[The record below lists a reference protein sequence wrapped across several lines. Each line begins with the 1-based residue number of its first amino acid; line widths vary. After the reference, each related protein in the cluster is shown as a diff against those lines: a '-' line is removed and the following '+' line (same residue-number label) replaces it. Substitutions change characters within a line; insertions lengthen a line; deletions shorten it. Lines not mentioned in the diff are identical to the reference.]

1 MKKAWLIVFSIL
13 LLIILFVM
21 VRTPNEDYK
30 NYSIKGKSFLEDI
43 KIIHKENGD
52 PLWILS
58 AKRAEFIEDNNKA
71 ELEDIRLSL
80 PKNELMLSA
89 GKGIY
94 SFSEQS
100 FTTNDVVKAESK
112 DYKITADSIDYEIS
126 SGTIKTDGKV
136 ILETKSFSVEGIGMK
151 ADGINKVSILND
163 VKAIFNK

>member
-1 MKKAWLIVFSIL
+1 MKKVGLIVLCIL
-13 LLIILFVM
+13 LLIIFFVM
-21 VRTPNEDYK
+21 VRTPEDYK
-30 NYSIKGKSFLEDI
+30 NFSIKGKSFLEDI
-43 KIIHKENGD
+43 RIIHKENGE

-58 AKRAEFIEDNNKA
+58 AKKAEFIEDNNKA

-100 FTTNDVVKAESK
+100 FTTNDIVKAESK
-112 DYKITADSIDYEIS
+112 DYKITADTIYYEIS
-126 SGTIKTDGKV
+126 SGTIKTNGKV
-136 ILETKSFSVEGIGMK
+136 ILETKSFSIEGTGMK
-151 ADGINKVSILND
+151 TDGREKVRILND